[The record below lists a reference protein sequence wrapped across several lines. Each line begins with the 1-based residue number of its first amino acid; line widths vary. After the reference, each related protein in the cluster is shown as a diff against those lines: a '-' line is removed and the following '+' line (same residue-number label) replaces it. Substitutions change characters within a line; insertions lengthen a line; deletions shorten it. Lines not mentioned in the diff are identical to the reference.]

1 MVSELLALV
10 QFSEHFLHYVK
21 RLFPLNFEGEDIIRF
36 DVGEA
41 PLVDNFLLDFFN
53 FEGQNDVFEEP

>member
-10 QFSEHFLHYVK
+10 QFSEHFLHYFK
-21 RLFPLNFEGEDIIRF
+21 RLFPLSFEGEYIVGL
-36 DVGEA
+36 DVGKA
-41 PLVDNFLLDFFN
+41 PLVDNFLLDLFN